1 MQRVKFTKLDD
12 SEDSDDGYAKV
23 KIERVTEDELPP
35 KVKYKNILE
44 EEDDFLPE

>member
-1 MQRVKFTKLDD
+1 MKRVKCSYIDD
-12 SEDSDDGYAKV
+12 EEDEDDKYAKV
-23 KIERVTEDELPP
+23 KIEDIIEELPP